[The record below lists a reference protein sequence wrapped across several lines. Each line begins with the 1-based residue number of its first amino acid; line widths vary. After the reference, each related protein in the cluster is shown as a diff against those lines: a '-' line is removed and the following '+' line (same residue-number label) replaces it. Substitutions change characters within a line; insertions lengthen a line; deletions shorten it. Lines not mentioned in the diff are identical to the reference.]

1 MENYCWKKNT
11 CMHWWQFIKLSYI
24 TTGALGTGLP
34 YTLLIKIWTVELTWK
49 EGYGNDCLRFVFIF
63 FIIIPPLPP
72 KKSLGPATT
81 YSWKVLTLPKLFVK
95 KSLCPVLVCTGPSP
109 QINIARSLK
118 LPIRYPFHEIWVSLR
133 LNLRWILYESSIFFL
148 FNIEG
153 YGEFFS
159 GIPEYNF
166 LKIYTGTRVHF
177 VIFVIFIKIKYFP
190 F

>member
-1 MENYCWKKNT
+1 MENYCWKKTT

-24 TTGALGTGLP
+24 TTGAIGTGLP
-34 YTLLIKIWTVELTWK
+34 YTLLIEIWTVELTWK

-118 LPIRYPFHEIWVSLR
+118 LPIRYPFHEIWLSLR
-133 LNLRWILYESSIFFL
+133 LNLRWILYESSFFFYL
-148 FNIEG
+148 
-153 YGEFFS
+153 
-159 GIPEYNF
+159 
-166 LKIYTGTRVHF
+166 T
-177 VIFVIFIKIKYFP
+177 
-190 F
+190 